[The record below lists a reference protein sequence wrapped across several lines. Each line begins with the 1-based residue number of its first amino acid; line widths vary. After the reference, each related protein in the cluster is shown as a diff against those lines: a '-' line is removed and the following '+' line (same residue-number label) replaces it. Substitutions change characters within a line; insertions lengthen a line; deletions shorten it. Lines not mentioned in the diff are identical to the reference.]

1 MIRYLLRR
9 VAWAVVLFVAAT
21 FATYLIFYVIPSDP
35 ARVVAGRSA
44 TQAQIAEARHYIGSD
59 RPIVVQYAR
68 FLKRLVVDRSLGQ
81 SFLTRQSVN
90 STVFAAARRSA
101 SIVVG
106 GAILW
111 LLISIPIGVL
121 SALRP
126 RSLLDRAAMGFVLV
140 GVSAHP
146 VWIGLVFSYLI
157 GYKLGWT
164 PITGY
169 CTVVHHADAGCG
181 GPTQWFSHLILPW
194 ITFALVYAA
203 LYVRL
208 IRANVLET
216 MHADFVRTAR
226 AKGASEWRVLR
237 AHILRNAMLPVVTV
251 LGLDVSLAIGG
262 AIFTESVFSIQGLGV
277 TALSGYTNSDLPI
290 TIGIVV
296 FATICVI
303 VANLIVDIAY
313 AYIDPRI
320 RLS

>member
-1 MIRYLLRR
+1 VTRYLIRR
-9 VAWAVVLFVAAT
+9 VGWAIALFFAAT
-21 FATYLIFYVIPSDP
+21 FATFLIFYVVPEDP

-44 TQAQIAEARHYIGSD
+44 TPAQVAEARHYIGTD
-59 RPIVVQYAR
+59 RPIVVQYYR
-68 FLKRLVVDRSLGQ
+68 FIKRITVDRSLGQ
-81 SFLTRQSVN
+81 SFITRQSVN
-90 STVFAAARRSA
+90 GTVFAAARKTA
-101 SIVVG
+101 SIVIG

-111 LLISIPIGVL
+111 LIVSIPIGVL

-126 RSLLDRAAMGFVLV
+126 RSLLDRASMGFVLI

-146 VWIGLVFSYLI
+146 VWIGLLFSYLF

-169 CTVVHHADAGCG
+169 CTLVHHADSGCG

-194 ITFALVYAA
+194 ATFALLFIAI
-203 LYVRL
+203 YVRL
-208 IRANVLET
+208 IRANVIEA
-216 MHADFVRTAR
+216 MHEDYVRTAR

-237 AHILRNAMLPVVTV
+237 SHVLRNAMLPIVTI
-251 LGLDVSLAIGG
+251 LGIDVAVTLGG
-262 AIFTESVFSIQGLGV
+262 AVFTESVYSIQGLGV
-277 TALSGYTNSDLPI
+277 TAVSGYTNADLPI
-290 TIGIVV
+290 TIGVVV
-296 FATICVI
+296 FTTICVI

>member
-1 MIRYLLRR
+1 VIGYIARR
-9 VAWAVVLFVAAT
+9 LAWAVVLFFAAT
-21 FATYLIFYVIPSDP
+21 FATYLVFYVIPSDP

-44 TQAQIAEARHYIGSD
+44 TPEQVVEARHYIGSD
-59 RPIVVQYAR
+59 RPIVVQYYR
-68 FLKRLVVDRSLGQ
+68 FVKRITIDRSLGQ

-90 STVFAAARRSA
+90 STVFAAARKTA
-101 SIVVG
+101 SIVIG
-106 GAILW
+106 GAIVW

-126 RSLLDRAAMGFVLV
+126 RSLLDRTAMGFVLI

-146 VWIGLVFSYLI
+146 VWIGLIFSYFF
-157 GYKLGWT
+157 GYKLGLT
-164 PITGY
+164 PISGY

-181 GPTQWFSHLILPW
+181 GPTLWFSHLILPW
-194 ITFALVYAA
+194 ITFALVFTA

-208 IRANVLET
+208 IRASVLET
-216 MHADFVRTAR
+216 MHEDFVRTAR

-237 AHILRNAMLPVVTV
+237 SHVLRNAMLPVVTV
-251 LGLDVSLAIGG
+251 LGLDIALALGG
-262 AIFTESVFSIQGLGV
+262 AIFTESVFSIPGLGV
-277 TALSGYTNSDLPI
+277 TALSGYTNADLPI

>member
-1 MIRYLLRR
+1 
-9 VAWAVVLFVAAT
+9 
-21 FATYLIFYVIPSDP
+21 
-35 ARVVAGRSA
+35 
-44 TQAQIAEARHYIGSD
+44 
-59 RPIVVQYAR
+59 
-68 FLKRLVVDRSLGQ
+68 
-81 SFLTRQSVN
+81 
-90 STVFAAARRSA
+90 
-101 SIVVG
+101 
-106 GAILW
+106 
-111 LLISIPIGVL
+111 
-121 SALRP
+121 
-126 RSLLDRAAMGFVLV
+126 MGFVLV

-277 TALSGYTNSDLPI
+277 TALSGYTNADLPI

>member
-1 MIRYLLRR
+1 MIGYIARR
-9 VAWAVVLFVAAT
+9 LAWAVVLFFAAT

-44 TQAQIAEARHYIGSD
+44 TPEQVVEARHYIGSD
-59 RPIVVQYAR
+59 RPIVVQYYR
-68 FLKRLVVDRSLGQ
+68 FVKRITIDRSLGQ

-90 STVFAAARRSA
+90 TTVFAAARKTA
-101 SIVVG
+101 SIVIG
-106 GAILW
+106 GAIVW

-126 RSLLDRAAMGFVLV
+126 RSLLDRTAMGLVLI

-146 VWIGLVFSYLI
+146 VWIGLIFSYFF
-157 GYKLGWT
+157 GYKLGLT
-164 PITGY
+164 PISGY
-169 CTVVHHADAGCG
+169 CTVVHHVDAGCG
-181 GPTQWFSHLILPW
+181 GPTQWLSHLILPW
-194 ITFALVYAA
+194 ITFALVFTA

-208 IRANVLET
+208 IRASVLET
-216 MHADFVRTAR
+216 MHEDFVRTAR

-237 AHILRNAMLPVVTV
+237 SHVLRNAMLPVVTV
-251 LGLDVSLAIGG
+251 LGLDIALALGG
-262 AIFTESVFSIQGLGV
+262 AIFTESVFSIPGLGV
-277 TALSGYTNSDLPI
+277 TALSGYTNADLPI

-303 VANLIVDIAY
+303 IANLIVDIAY

-320 RLS
+320 RLA